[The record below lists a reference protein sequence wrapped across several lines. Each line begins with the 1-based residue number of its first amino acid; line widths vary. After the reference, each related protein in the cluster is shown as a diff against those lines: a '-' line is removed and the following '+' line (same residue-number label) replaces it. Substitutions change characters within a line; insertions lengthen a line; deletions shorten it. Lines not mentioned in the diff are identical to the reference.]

1 MKEKSVFYD
10 PTRDNGEEYPRV
22 GIKNY
27 ENLYGISLTE
37 TFHSSKLVVVM
48 QKSEIEKSKL
58 IFNFLKEICS
68 KLLKEGNSSG
78 ILYQGI
84 LKRVILSKDIG
95 LIVGLNDGEVKDLR
109 LCFGKTAKN
118 LLEDREIVNL
128 IQSLINVLDSAMKGV
143 SRLYIELGFLY
154 VSCADMRNG
163 FPFVVSVVNH
173 EGNSIARLAY
183 LNTEQGLYDVDTKY
197 KSILNSNQQDKVRY
211 TGSWK
216 PFGFEYSNVVKKVG
230 MCIEDWFSSMRGQ
243 IQGDTFLLRTRS
255 GSIEEIVNSV
265 PSMMRISSTD
275 NSNSDWSYYLWRRGK
290 DICSEKLLDGIY
302 SIDFPLSFPNVHNIR
317 WDTSLYT
324 EGVVKGYWSKSLE
337 PSAVDVWIT
346 SKDILTQ

>member
-27 ENLYGISLTE
+27 ERLYGGSLTE
-37 TFHSSKLVVVM
+37 TFRSSKLVIVTR
-48 QKSEIEKSKL
+48 KNEIEKSKL
-58 IFNFLKEICS
+58 TFNFLKEICS
-68 KLLKEGNSSG
+68 RLLKDGNSSG

-95 LIVGLNDGEVKDLR
+95 LVVGLEEGQVRDLR

-118 LLEDREIVNL
+118 LLEDRETVNL
-128 IQSLINVLDSAMKGV
+128 VQSLINALGSAMKGV

-154 VSCADMRNG
+154 ISCADMRDG
-163 FPFVVSVVNH
+163 FPFVVSFVNH
-173 EGNSIARLAY
+173 EGNSMARLAY
-183 LNTEQGLYDVDTKY
+183 LNTEQGLYDVETKY

-216 PFGFEYSNVVKKVG
+216 PFGPEYSDVIKKVG

-243 IQGDTFLLRTRS
+243 IQGGTFLLRTRS

-265 PSMMRISSTD
+265 PSMMRRLLAD
-275 NSNSDWSYYLWRRGK
+275 NSNSDWNYYLWRRGE
-290 DICSEKLLDGIY
+290 DICSEKLLDRIY

-324 EGVVKGYWSKSLE
+324 KGVVRGYWSKSLE
-337 PSAVDVWIT
+337 PNAVDIWIT